1 MIFNIQKFCTGDGPG
16 IRTSVFLKG
25 CPLSCRWCH
34 NPESQKIIP
43 ELFYD
48 ADKCISCGRCV
59 KLCPTGSQQIK
70 NMRHELYRDSCIG
83 CQRCTLSGCNAL
95 AGVGYEA
102 GTDEI
107 MREVIKD
114 RFFYESSDGGITL
127 TGGEP
132 FYQPEFSLE
141 LLKNAKAANLNCCVE
156 TCGFVKWDILEKA
169 AEYVDIFLYDL
180 KLTDDAKHKKY
191 TGVSNRLIINNLK
204 KLDSIGAKIILRCP
218 IIPEINDTADHFSGI
233 ASLADSLRN
242 ILEINI
248 EPYHPL
254 GKSKCIRLGREY
266 LLSEIE
272 VPGKKA
278 ISDWIETIQNQT
290 SVKVRQV

>member
-1 MIFNIQKFCTGDGPG
+1 M
-16 IRTSVFLKG
+16 
-25 CPLSCRWCH
+25 
-34 NPESQKIIP
+34 
-43 ELFYD
+43 
-48 ADKCISCGRCV
+48 
-59 KLCPTGSQQIK
+59 
-70 NMRHELYRDSCIG
+70 
-83 CQRCTLSGCNAL
+83 
-95 AGVGYEA
+95 
-102 GTDEI
+102 
-107 MREVIKD
+107 
-114 RFFYESSDGGITL
+114 
-127 TGGEP
+127 
-132 FYQPEFSLE
+132 
-141 LLKNAKAANLNCCVE
+141 KNAKAANLNCCVE

-266 LLSEIE
+266 LLSEKE

-290 SVKVRQV
+290 CVKVRQV